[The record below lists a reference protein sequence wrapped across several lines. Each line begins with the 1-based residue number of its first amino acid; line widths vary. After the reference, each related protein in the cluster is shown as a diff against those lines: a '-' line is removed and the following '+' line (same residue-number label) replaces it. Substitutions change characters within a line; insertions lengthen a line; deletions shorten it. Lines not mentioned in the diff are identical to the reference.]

1 MSVGSELVA
10 IGSQLKH
17 WISFASV
24 FLSICIQLQLF
35 CLHLCPKVSMRL
47 RPRRTCSGVDCWGF
61 SYNENFLSFLV
72 FKRASYL
79 RIR

>member
-47 RPRRTCSGVDCWGF
+47 RPRRTCSGVDCFGGF
-61 SYNENFLSFLV
+61 HIMKIFYLFLFL
-72 FKRASYL
+72 RGPL
-79 RIR
+79 T